1 MGVRHPLSPRR
12 APPAGAAVGAQ
23 PVPVRARAALRGALL
38 RTLCTLGLLL
48 PWACQASA
56 TQAAHA
62 ADPRIRSVESGLL
75 PITATRTRLGRY
87 ANIRDRMRAYGVAGL
102 SVAVIEGG
110 RVAWAKGYG
119 VADARVGSAVT
130 TATLFQAASISKPLA
145 ALGALALVE
154 RGKLDL
160 DADVNQY
167 LLAWKVPANAFTA
180 SRPVTLRTLLDHS
193 AGLAD
198 DGFDN
203 YAPGQAL
210 PTLAQVLQQH
220 ASAIHVDFVPGS
232 QHRYSNTGYVV
243 LQQLMVDASGAPFDA
258 YLHAQVLAPLGMAHS
273 TFQPAPAAGRASGH
287 YAGGA
292 PVAGGYRVGPE
303 LAVAGL
309 WTTPAELARYM
320 IKVQQWYAGTTG
332 GVITPALARQMLTPQ
347 IAYAGLGVV
356 LSGRGTNTRF
366 GHDGFNTGFEASMVG
381 YVHGGKGAVVMANSG
396 FAYMLIKEV
405 LGSIARAYHWP
416 DYASTNQWPPSAS
429 ITQQEVVPLPR
440 AVLSAAVGRYALDA
454 NTVIRIFARDQRLF
468 LDWPGDGEAEIFHTP
483 DGRLF
488 CPQLTFS
495 ELGDPFLRYTPGAQ
509 GAITELLADDGQVVL
524 RRT

>member
-1 MGVRHPLSPRR
+1 MGVRRPLSPRR
-12 APPAGAAVGAQ
+12 APPAGAAAGALH
-23 PVPVRARAALRGALL
+23 VPMHVRASARAALL
-38 RTLCTLGLLL
+38 RTLCTLGLV
-48 PWACQASA
+48 WACPASA
-56 TQAAHA
+56 TNQAHVP
-62 ADPRIRSVESGLL
+62 DPRMRRVESHLL
-75 PITATRTRLGRY
+75 PITAIRTRLGSY
-87 ANIRDRMRAYGVAGL
+87 ASILDRMRAYGVAGL
-102 SVAVIEGG
+102 SVAVIDGS

-119 VADARVGSAVT
+119 VADVRVGNAVT
-130 TATLFQAASISKPLA
+130 PATLFQAASISKPLA

-160 DADVNQY
+160 DTDVNHY
-167 LLAWKVPANAFTA
+167 LLAWKVPTNAFTA

-198 DGFDN
+198 DGFEN

-232 QHRYSNTGYVV
+232 EHRYSNTGYVV
-243 LQQLMVDASGAPFDA
+243 LQQLMVDASGEPFDA
-258 YLHAQVLAPLGMAHS
+258 YLQAQVLTPLGMAHS
-273 TFQPAPAAGRASGH
+273 TFQPAPAASRAAGH
-287 YAGGA
+287 YAGAA

-309 WTTPAELARYM
+309 WTTPAELARYV
-320 IKVQQWYAGTTG
+320 IKVQQWYAGSPG
-332 GVITPALARQMLTPQ
+332 GVIAPALARQMLTPQ

-381 YVHGGKGAVVMANSG
+381 YVHGGRGAVVMANSG

-405 LGSIARAYHWP
+405 LGSIARSYDWP

-440 AVLSAAVGRYALDA
+440 AVVSAAIGRYALDA
-454 NTVIRIFARDQRLF
+454 NTVIQIFARDDRLF
-468 LDWPGDGEAEIFHTP
+468 LNWPGDGEAEVFRTP

-495 ELGDPFLRYTPGAQ
+495 ELGDPFLRYTLGPQ
-509 GAITELLADDGQVVL
+509 GSITELLADEGQVVL